1 MSFEAITA
9 ISAAEEKARQMKA
22 EALAA
27 AKAAEAAAVEEGK
40 LTMEAARKK
49 AESVVRE
56 LRAKSDEKAKQD
68 AVALASDTENRKAA
82 MRARADARM
91 DKAAALIVERVV
103 NG

>member
-9 ISAAEEKARQMKA
+9 INEAEEKARQMKA
-22 EALAA
+22 DALAG
-27 AKAAEAAAVEEGK
+27 AKAA
-40 LTMEAARKK
+40 
-49 AESVVRE
+49 AEVRE

-68 AVALASDTENRKAA
+68 AIELASDTENRKAA

-91 DKAAALIVERVV
+91 EKAAALIVERVV